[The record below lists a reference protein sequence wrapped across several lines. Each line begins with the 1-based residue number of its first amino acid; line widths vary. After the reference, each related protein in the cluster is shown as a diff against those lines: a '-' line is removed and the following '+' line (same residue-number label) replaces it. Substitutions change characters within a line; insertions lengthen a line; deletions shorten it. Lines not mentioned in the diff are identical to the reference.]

1 MPCLLI
7 NNEKYIQLM
16 NDNSLKNK
24 SFEDEIYFI
33 LRDIFLNID
42 EFDNVL
48 IANKMN
54 RILTGNI
61 SFEERG
67 DNFEYAIII
76 KDHQS
81 SYVNDLYEWLYKIEP
96 SSFRIYDGGNENV
109 NMNEYMK
116 FDDWW
121 EQFLNSR
128 DTLRIFIY

>member
-24 SFEDEIYFI
+24 SFEDEIYFS

-76 KDHQS
+76 KDPQS